1 MANKELQI
9 GFRLSG
15 IQEKQFSMFPDVEVA
30 NKEITQN
37 IRFRFG
43 SELSNRL
50 IACGCIYSL
59 AVEKNLFL
67 HIEVICQFQIEEES
81 WNEIFHKEKGR
92 VILGNSLAEHL
103 ASIVVS
109 TARGILFANTK
120 NTEFSKYPLNLI
132 NVHEIL
138 NGKDIEIK
146 S

>member
-1 MANKELQI
+1 MANKELSI

-30 NKEITQN
+30 NKEIAQN
-37 IRFRFG
+37 IGFRFG
-43 SELSNRL
+43 SELSYRL
-50 IACGCIYSL
+50 IACGCTYSL
-59 AVEKNLFL
+59 AVEKKPFL
-67 HIEVICQFQIEEES
+67 HIEVICQFQIEENG
-81 WNEIFHKEKGR
+81 WNEIFQKEKGS
-92 VILGNSLAEHL
+92 VILSNSLAEHL

-138 NGKDIEIK
+138 KGKDIEIK